1 MHIVMISDA
10 ETQGGAAIAASR
22 LAESLRQAGHRIT
35 RLVSAVEQGEYAR
48 QTRRLGLSYPLPPLK
63 RLAWHVVPS
72 GKREAFGNY
81 LLRGR
86 LDALLAELQPD
97 VVNLHNL
104 HQTFDPRW
112 SPALVNT
119 CVARAP
125 VVWTLHDMWSFTG
138 RCVYNLG
145 CERFVGGCDA
155 ACPTATEYPALPR
168 KRIAAAW
175 AERRKVLQRAT
186 PLAAVTPSRWLARE
200 AQRGLWEGRHV
211 EVIPYG
217 LPLDVYRPMN
227 RARARA
233 ALRLEPEGKLMLF
246 AAQNLTDPRKGWPL
260 LREAL
265 SRLPG
270 NGVKLLTIGN
280 GELPA
285 RVGEV
290 EVLQLGCVGDER
302 TKALI
307 YNAADLLAHSAPA
320 DNSPLVVMEALAC
333 GLPVVGFAVGGV
345 PEMVVPERTGWL
357 AENVVPE
364 LLAKALTGAL
374 KDLERG
380 IDARGECRAFAEARF
395 DFARQAQLYTALFS
409 SMRAAFDGGFDA
421 ETQAFLREKEMAK
434 V

>member
-1 MHIVMISDA
+1 MISDA
-10 ETQGGAAIAASR
+10 EAQGGAAIAASR

-35 RLVSAVEQGEYAR
+35 RLVSAAEQGGQAR
-48 QTRRLGLSYPLPPLK
+48 QTRKLGLSYPLPLLE
-63 RLAWHVVPS
+63 RLAWHAVPP

-97 VVNLHNL
+97 VINLHNL

-112 SPALVNT
+112 SPALVKT

-155 ACPTATEYPALPR
+155 ACPTAAEYPALPP

-175 AERRKVLQRAT
+175 AERREVLQSAT

-200 AQRGLWEGRHV
+200 AQRGLWAGRRV

-227 RARARA
+227 RAQARA
-233 ALRLEPEGKLMLF
+233 ALGLEATGRLMLF

-265 SRLPG
+265 SRLSG
-270 NGVKLLTIGN
+270 IKLSVIGN

-285 RVGEV
+285 RVGKV
-290 EVLQLGCVGDER
+290 EVLPLGCIGDER
-302 TKALI
+302 MKALI
-307 YNAADLLAHSAPA
+307 YNAADLLVHPAPA
-320 DNSPLVVMEALAC
+320 DNAPLVVMEALAC
-333 GLPVVGFAVGGV
+333 GLPVACFAAGGV
-345 PEMVVPERTGWL
+345 PEMVIPKRTGWVAEEIESQSL
-357 AENVVPE
+357 AD
-364 LLAKALTGAL
+364 LLAGAL
-374 KDLERG
+374 DDLEQG
-380 IDARGECRAFAEARF
+380 IDLRGECRAFAEERF
-395 DFARQAQLYTALFS
+395 DFARQAQLYTSLFS

-421 ETQAFLREKEMAK
+421 EEQAFFRAKEMAK